1 MTGLILG
8 VGWTGSTILS
18 VWIVGETFGRGLCGV
33 GRPSHN
39 RVRGLS
45 DGWLLWGCEV
55 IGRILRMIESIVV
68 PMAREE
74 EAKKAKLGKTKPIW
88 RVDEVELTCPGCAK
102 WVG

>member
-1 MTGLILG
+1 
-8 VGWTGSTILS
+8 
-18 VWIVGETFGRGLCGV
+18 
-33 GRPSHN
+33 
-39 RVRGLS
+39 
-45 DGWLLWGCEV
+45 
-55 IGRILRMIESIVV
+55 MIESIVV